1 MKELEALL
9 TNLKNNP
16 RLASFSEDA
25 TKMAVVLPILRRIG
39 WDTENIDEVTPEFS
53 VESRRVDYALRLH
66 NKCRVFIEVKKPSED
81 LDNESH
87 QEQLLDYSFRQA
99 VELAVLTNG
108 VTWCLYLPRAGTDWR
123 SRKFYTVDIVE
134 QETPDVASKLVELL
148 SKNNVQSGEALKRA
162 DEIHKG
168 RLKKKAIENAL
179 PEAWNKVVTEPDS
192 LLVDLLAEI
201 TERIC
206 GYKTELPD
214 VAKFLKRNEARFLVL
229 PSDEI
234 PETQAPP
241 KAGPRPRL
249 GVVEPSGHQKVS
261 QHALIP
267 HIVEI
272 LKRHGGQAPKEQVE
286 KEIFSR
292 FRDTFERPWYQ
303 QTVSNGVPRWQHN
316 LAWAKEAAKKQGL
329 IKRPGESGRGIWAL
343 TDKGLRSY

>member
-39 WDTENIDEVTPEFS
+39 WDTENIDEVAPEFRL
-53 VESRRVDYALRLH
+53 ESRRVDYALRLE
-66 NKCRVFIEVKKPSED
+66 NKSRVFIEVKKASED
-81 LDNESH
+81 LDDESH

-134 QETPDVASKLVELL
+134 QETPDVALRLVELL
-148 SKNNVQSGEALKRA
+148 SKNNVQSGEALKWA
-162 DEIHKG
+162 EEIHKG
-168 RLKKKAIENAL
+168 RLKKKAIEDAL

-214 VAKFLKRNEARFLVL
+214 VAKFLKRNEGRFLL
-229 PSDEI
+229 LSSDEV
-234 PETQAPP
+234 PEPQAPP
-241 KAGPRPRL
+241 KPGPRPEP
-249 GVVEPSGHQKVS
+249 VAVEPPDHQKIS

-272 LKRHGGQAPKEQVE
+272 LKRHGGQAPKERVE
-286 KEIFSR
+286 TEIFLK
-292 FRDTFERPWYQ
+292 FKGIFEHPWYQ

-316 LAWAKEAAKKQGL
+316 LAWAKELAKKQGL
-329 IKRPGESGRGIWAL
+329 IKRPSESGRGIWAL
-343 TDKGLRSY
+343 TGKGLKSY

>member
-1 MKELEALL
+1 MKELEGLL
-9 TNLKNNP
+9 TNLKNNS

-25 TKMAVVLPILRRIG
+25 TKM
-39 WDTENIDEVTPEFS
+39 
-53 VESRRVDYALRLH
+53 
-66 NKCRVFIEVKKPSED
+66 
-81 LDNESH
+81 ESH
-87 QEQLLDYSFRQA
+87 QEQLLSYSFRQA

-148 SKNNVQSGEALKRA
+148 SKNNVQSGEAFKRA
-162 DEIHKG
+162 EEIHKS
-168 RLKKKAIENAL
+168 RLKKKAIEDAL

-192 LLVDLLAEI
+192 LFVDLLSEI

-206 GYKTELPD
+206 GYKTELSD
-214 VAKFLKRNEARFLVL
+214 VAKFLKRNEGRFLLL
-229 PSDEI
+229 PSDEM
-234 PETQAPP
+234 PEPQPPP
-241 KAGPRPRL
+241 KREPRQEP
-249 GVVEPSGHQKVS
+249 VAPEPSDRQKIS

-272 LKRHGGQAPKEQVE
+272 LKRHGGQAPKDQVE
-286 KEIFSR
+286 KEIFSK
-292 FRDTFERPWYQ
+292 FRNTFEHPWYQ

-329 IKRPGESGRGIWAL
+329 IKRPSESGRGIWAL
-343 TDKGLRSY
+343 TDKGLRSH